1 MYVFRRLVG
10 LGQLI
15 VRGGDW
21 RWMLYWSAPLDLVLC
36 CRPNRENMLFD
47 SGELGQVRGLVV
59 STSGS
64 YRYYSAEAILW
75 NALSPTLKR

>member
-1 MYVFRRLVG
+1 V
-10 LGQLI
+10 
-15 VRGGDW
+15 
-21 RWMLYWSAPLDLVLC
+21 DLVLC
-36 CRPNRENMLFD
+36 SRPNRESNMLFD

-64 YRYYSAEAILW
+64 YRYYSAEAILL